1 MRFENSQ
8 EALFLAEN
16 KNRFVGKILLDNNE
30 SLCYIASS
38 SHLKHFI
45 DLKDRKILLLP
56 IESKKAT
63 IKYSLF
69 AVEIEDTYIITN
81 TNVSNQIIRNEIHSK
96 YFDFLG
102 ARSTFL
108 NEHNLGNYKCDIFI
122 PETKTVIEI
131 KSLISLNDIEV
142 FPNVYS
148 KRFEKQLS
156 RIEQLLTEQF
166 KVYLFIISYG
176 PTSEISLNRN
186 IQTWNL
192 LNNCIKKGL
201 IIKAFNCYLAN
212 DKIPKIEYSKSIN
225 LNI

>member
-186 IQTWNL
+186 IDYFTENE
-192 LNNCIKKGL
+192 
-201 IIKAFNCYLAN
+201 
-212 DKIPKIEYSKSIN
+212 PSIF
-225 LNI
+225 I

>member
-166 KVYLFIISYG
+166 KVYLLFHMVRHQK
-176 PTSEISLNRN
+176 SL
-186 IQTWNL
+186 
-192 LNNCIKKGL
+192 
-201 IIKAFNCYLAN
+201 
-212 DKIPKIEYSKSIN
+212 
-225 LNI
+225 